1 MSTLL
6 RYGKIKRKNKHME
19 DQKPQ
24 ETRALELDP
33 EHFDAQ
39 KRQQRLEKM

>member
-1 MSTLL
+1 
-6 RYGKIKRKNKHME
+6 ME

-33 EHFDAQ
+33 EHLMPKNASNV
-39 KRQQRLEKM
+39 